1 MESVCDQ
8 NWAQHDSKTISGFG
22 YARKKF
28 ISHSRIKRL
37 KSKLGSGDQNFML
50 GTLTCRMA
58 SFLCGHEVF
67 QITASATY
75 GLVEFKAD
83 LLALYAKAGGK
94 GTKVTFLLTD
104 TNIVNERFLV
114 YINDLLST
122 GYIADLCTPVSL
134 SSLTFV
140 NSSGTAIKHAN
151 AIQCVHFALSL
162 RTFLGA
168 LMA

>member
-1 MESVCDQ
+1 
-8 NWAQHDSKTISGFG
+8 
-22 YARKKF
+22 
-28 ISHSRIKRL
+28 
-37 KSKLGSGDQNFML
+37 
-50 GTLTCRMA
+50 MA

-122 GYIADLCTPVSL
+122 GYIADLCTPVCPFSPP
-134 SSLTFV
+134 STDFITV
-140 NSSGTAIKHAN
+140 SGHW
-151 AIQCVHFALSL
+151 
-162 RTFLGA
+162 TFLSIPFSHF
-168 LMA
+168 LKLRLILRFTYIH